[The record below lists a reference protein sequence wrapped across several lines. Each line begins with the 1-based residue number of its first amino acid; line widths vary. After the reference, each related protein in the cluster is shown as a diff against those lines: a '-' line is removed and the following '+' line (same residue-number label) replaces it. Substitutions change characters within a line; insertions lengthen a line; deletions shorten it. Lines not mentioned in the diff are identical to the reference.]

1 MPQKPGCSKAS
12 RPRWRQGSLSSA
24 EIKFAFVGLPAY
36 GEDGETTARLAA
48 LPAALLE
55 PARYRCGN
63 DMVCSWAGSLAC
75 ADGISVIAGTGS
87 MAYGEFAG
95 RSARC
100 GGWGELIGDEGSAY
114 WIAREGMNLFSRMSD
129 GRAPRGPLHALVR
142 ERLGLADDLYLCSTI
157 YGAGA
162 DRRGAFAGFA
172 RLVHEASEAGDA
184 ACADIF
190 RRGAAELLGCVVAV
204 RKALAP
210 PQDVAL
216 PVSHSGGVFTNARA
230 MVSAF
235 RAALDAAP
243 FAFDYREP
251 EFPPA
256 VGAALYA
263 ARISGAALTPDATEG
278 LAQLTAAPKEP
289 CHEPA
294 PIRCDRHRR
303 VAGGDG
309 GRRRRSGLCRIGF
322 CRRRQGGRARAPL
335 RRAAGVRRAR
345 ARPTGSAC

>member
-1 MPQKPGCSKAS
+1 MFLGVDGGGSKTAYAIVSARGGLRAS
-12 RPRWRQGSLSSA
+12 HVGPSVDYLAEGLSVAEDRLLEGIRDTLAEGSLSPA
-24 EIKFAFVGLPAY
+24 EIEFAFVGLPAY
-36 GEDGETTARLAA
+36 GEDGATTARLDA

-55 PARYRCGN
+55 RARYRCGN

-129 GRAPRGPLHALVR
+129 GRAPRGPLHALIR
-142 ERLGLADDLYLCSTI
+142 ERLGLAEDLYLCSTI

-162 DRRGAFAGFA
+162 DRRGTFAGFA

-190 RRGAAELLGCVVAV
+190 RRGAAELLDCVVTV
-204 RKALAP
+204 HKALAP
-210 PQDVAL
+210 PQGVVL

-251 EFPPA
+251 ELPPA

-263 ARISGAALTPDATEG
+263 ARISGSALTPDAVRALHG
-278 LAQLTAAPKEP
+278 ACLAHGAL
-289 CHEPA
+289 
-294 PIRCDRHRR
+294 
-303 VAGGDG
+303 
-309 GRRRRSGLCRIGF
+309 S
-322 CRRRQGGRARAPL
+322 
-335 RRAAGVRRAR
+335 
-345 ARPTGSAC
+345 